1 MFLSECEYCK
11 FKVSQVQMKSPV
23 EEKCLVAIEARLV
36 AGDKPTIK
44 NVMNILRE
52 FWQQEKIVPFNL
64 EGKIINTLTTK
75 FPLVR

>member
-11 FKVSQVQMKSPV
+11 FKVSRVQMKSHV
-23 EEKCLVAIEARLV
+23 EEKCLVAIEARLFE
-36 AGDKPTIK
+36 GDKPTIK

-52 FWQQEKIVPFNL
+52 FWQQEKIVPFDL

-75 FPLVR
+75 FPLIR